1 IQRLQVKLHEDATPD
16 FDVITSDAVTAGDI
30 ACVVRRTAHMPRGK
44 LVSDELENLI
54 YQEDYLL
61 RYINDHDT
69 PIAMLANAIRKG
81 LVGGKSAIAKFLS
94 LGPNVDGQTALCKA
108 LGNLFFSTESAVLRF
123 DMSDFREK
131 HTITLTIASATN
143 APAADIT
150 PPAATPAATPAAP
163 PTAPIAVAIA
173 PPVVTTVCRHNNLLA
188 IALHHLSNDTLR
200 ARLQARIVNKR
211 ALARPKDGH
220 MLLSSST
227 YKVSISVQRCIGCG
241 HKHQKDFTLNKMV
254 DFLAAWPDTTLL
266 SRAVVERLHTSHVS
280 WQRDGKHCVTPGH
293 YRIETAAQ
301 NGRRTSHHQGHT
313 YFM

>member
-1 IQRLQVKLHEDATPD
+1 MAPTHRAGDAAKQALHKRGNGPNHKNAPDPRKRRKLAKEKAKAKKLARAELKHFLSSENAKMASALAWQQIQRLQVKLHEDATPD

-227 YKVSISVQRCIGCG
+227 YKVSISV
-241 HKHQKDFTLNKMV
+241 
-254 DFLAAWPDTTLL
+254 
-266 SRAVVERLHTSHVS
+266 
-280 WQRDGKHCVTPGH
+280 
-293 YRIETAAQ
+293 
-301 NGRRTSHHQGHT
+301 
-313 YFM
+313 